1 MTLRPEFEAKQ
12 IEIFGN
18 MAQKGYVYKG
28 LKPVYWCPD
37 CNTAL
42 AEAEIEY
49 EEDPCFSIY
58 VKFAVKDAVLTIDGA
73 KVEAMSQAIMLSGTG
88 SILHLKD
95 SVINGN
101 SYAVNL
107 SNGII
112 NIENTVINDDSEYKG
127 YALSVAN
134 GTAVINSGI
143 FNYNGNMSSIL
154 LGFKR
159 NYK

>member
-1 MTLRPEFEAKQ
+1 MIQ
-12 IEIFGN
+12 VQ
-18 MAQKGYVYKG
+18 QKATIKNV
-28 LKPVYWCPD
+28 
-37 CNTAL
+37 NTSTSYG
-42 AEAEIEY
+42 I
-49 EEDPCFSIY
+49 
-58 VKFAVKDAVLTIDGA
+58 KFAVKDAVLTIDGA

-107 SNGII
+107 SNGTI

-143 FNYNGNMSSIL
+143 SIIT
-154 LGFKR
+154 GI
-159 NYK
+159 